1 MIWALIAAAGSGS
14 RAGQGMNKVLV
25 PVGGV
30 PVLVRTLR
38 AFDKAASVDACV
50 LVCAPGEEAILQSLV
65 TAYGIQKVK
74 KIVPGGCER
83 GDSVAKGLAAIKG
96 QCTHVLIHDGARPFI
111 TSEAIDGCSAAVLK
125 KNAIVAGAMSVDTV
139 KRVEKD
145 GLVAETLDRSA
156 LFCAQTPQAFAYDL
170 IDHAYAQAQ
179 KEGRRYTD
187 DAAVAEAA
195 GYKVYA
201 HILPCANQ
209 KLTHPGDFSAAQK
222 LLAAR
227 PRTGFGY
234 DVHRLVEER
243 KLILCGVEVDAPL
256 GLLGHSDAD
265 VALHALMDALLAA
278 AGMGDIG
285 LHFPDTDDAYK
296 GISSRKLLQIVMEKL
311 HMAGYAF
318 GNAGVTIVAQKPKL
332 APYRQIMRQ
341 TVAAAIGCAPED
353 VNVQFTTTEKLGFTG
368 RGEGI
373 AAYATATIFA
383 QA

>member
-25 PVGGV
+25 PLGGV

-38 AFDKAASVDACV
+38 AFEQAARVDACAI
-50 LVCAPGEEAILQSLV
+50 VCTPGEEALLQSLV
-65 TAYGIQKVK
+65 TAYGITKVK
-74 KIVPGGCER
+74 KIVPGGATR
-83 GDSVAKGLAAIKG
+83 GDSVANGLAALRG
-96 QCTHVLIHDGARPFI
+96 ECTHVLIHDGARPFI
-111 TSEAIDGCSAAVLK
+111 TPEAIDGCVQCVCE
-125 KNAIVAGAMSVDTV
+125 KNAMAAGAMSVDTV
-139 KRVEKD
+139 KRVGQD
-145 GLVAETLDRSA
+145 GYVAQTLVRSE

-170 IDHAYAQAQ
+170 IADAYALAQ
-179 KEGRRYTD
+179 KQGKQYTD

-195 GYKVYA
+195 GHRVFA
-201 HILPCANQ
+201 HVLPCANE
-209 KLTHPGDFSAAQK
+209 KLTHPADFASAQRR
-222 LLAAR
+222 LAHR

-234 DVHRLVEER
+234 DVHRLVEGR
-243 KLILCGVEVDAPL
+243 KLILCGVEVPAPL

-296 GISSRKLLQIVMEKL
+296 GISSLKLLQAVLEKL
-311 HMAGYAF
+311 QAAGFSF
-318 GNAGVTIVAQKPKL
+318 GNAGITIVAQKPKL
-332 APYRQIMRQ
+332 APYRDEMRAAL
-341 TVAAAIGCAPED
+341 AAAIGCGAGE

-373 AAYATATIFA
+373 AAYATATVFSEA
-383 QA
+383 